1 MKRREFITFLG
12 SAAAWPLIANAQ
24 QPGKVFRVGVLWHA
38 ANAEEEEVYLSVLR
52 KALNN
57 LGYIEGRNIELI
69 HRFPAEQPERF
80 RQLAVE
86 LVNEKVDVL
95 IGVNSQAALP
105 LKRST
110 NTIPIV
116 FVVVPD
122 PVGLGLA
129 ESLSRPGGNATGLS
143 SMITDLSGKY
153 LELLRDILGSVESV
167 ALLVNPNNPVLH
179 NRTVA
184 LTTAAASSVGIKVH
198 VIDAGAREDL
208 PRAFSAIGPLRV
220 NGVVVGVDAMLF
232 NERRRIAELALAHS
246 LPTIVTIGEM
256 VPDGALLSYGP
267 DFPALFRRAAFYVDR
282 ILKGANPADLPV
294 EQPTTLRMA
303 INLKTAKALGIEIPP
318 TLLARADEVIE

>member
-1 MKRREFITFLG
+1 
-12 SAAAWPLIANAQ
+12 
-24 QPGKVFRVGVLWHA
+24 
-38 ANAEEEEVYLSVLR
+38 
-52 KALNN
+52 
-57 LGYIEGRNIELI
+57 
-69 HRFPAEQPERF
+69 
-80 RQLAVE
+80 
-86 LVNEKVDVL
+86 
-95 IGVNSQAALP
+95 VNSQAALP